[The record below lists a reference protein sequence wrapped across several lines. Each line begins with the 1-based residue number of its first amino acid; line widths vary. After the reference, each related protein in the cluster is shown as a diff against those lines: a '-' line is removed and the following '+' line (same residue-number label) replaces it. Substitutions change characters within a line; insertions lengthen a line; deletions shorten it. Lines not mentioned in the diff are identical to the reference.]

1 MWAAE
6 NRDGDLR
13 MWGQNLTELFGRGG
27 PVMWPL
33 LACSV
38 LAVALIAERVLVY
51 CSLRVAYGPLLAELE
66 MRVGDG
72 SLGVLVDRLQQS
84 TRPLH
89 RVVVTYLRY
98 RTAEKPFRDQ
108 VVLREASQ
116 QVARY
121 DRRLNWLSILTHA
134 TPLLGLLGTV
144 AGLVDAF
151 HEIEV
156 KGGQVH
162 PGDLASGIWA
172 ALLTTV
178 CGLTIAL
185 PCLAAYHL
193 LQAVAGRAALQMQW
207 VTSQL
212 DEWLAVAEASSPGGV
227 PAATSKLSPESQPD
241 SQAVT

>member
-1 MWAAE
+1 
-6 NRDGDLR
+6 
-13 MWGQNLTELFGRGG
+13 MWGQNLAELFERGG

-38 LAVALIAERVLVY
+38 LVVALIAERVMVY
-51 CSLRVAYGPLLAELE
+51 WSLQVAYGPLLADLE
-66 MRVGDG
+66 SRVGDG
-72 SLGVLVDRLQQS
+72 SLDVLVDRLHES
-84 TRPLH
+84 PRPLH
-89 RVVVTYLRY
+89 RVVVAYLRH
-98 RTAEKPFRDQ
+98 RAAEKPFRDQ

-121 DRRLNWLSILTHA
+121 DRRLNWLGILTHA

-151 HEIEV
+151 HQIEL
-156 KGGQVH
+156 KGGQVQ
-162 PGDLASGIWA
+162 PGDLASGIWS

-185 PCLAAYHL
+185 PCMAAYHL
-193 LQAVAGRAALQMQW
+193 LQSVAGTAALQMQW

-212 DEWLAVAEASSPGGV
+212 DEWHAGAEVPQATTAPASNESLDPRPGPAVD
-227 PAATSKLSPESQPD
+227 PD
-241 SQAVT
+241 PQSVT

>member
-1 MWAAE
+1 
-6 NRDGDLR
+6 
-13 MWGQNLTELFGRGG
+13 
-27 PVMWPL
+27 MWPL

-38 LAVALIAERVLVY
+38 LAVALIVERVLVY
-51 CSLRVAYGPLLAELE
+51 WSLRVAYGPLLADLELCI
-66 MRVGDG
+66 GDRTLAG
-72 SLGVLVDRLQQS
+72 LVDRLS
-84 TRPLH
+84 PSRRPLH
-89 RVVVTYLRY
+89 RVVVAYLRH
-98 RTAEKPFRDQ
+98 RTAEKTLRDQ

-121 DRRLNWLSILTHA
+121 DRRLNWLGILTHA

-156 KGGQVH
+156 KGGQVQ

-212 DEWLAVAEASSPGGV
+212 DEWLVAPGASSSAAVAVIATVESPD
-227 PAATSKLSPESQPD
+227 PQPD
-241 SQAVT
+241 PQPVT

>member
-1 MWAAE
+1 
-6 NRDGDLR
+6 
-13 MWGQNLTELFGRGG
+13 MWGQSVSGLFERGG

-51 CSLRVAYGPLLAELE
+51 WSLRVSYGPLLADLE
-66 MRVGDG
+66 SRIGKRTLAG
-72 SLGVLVDRLQQS
+72 LVDRLS
-84 TRPLH
+84 PSGRPLH
-89 RVVVTYLRY
+89 RVVVAYLRH
-98 RTAEKPFRDQ
+98 RDADKTLRDQ

-121 DRRLNWLSILTHA
+121 DRRLNWLGILTHA

-151 HEIEV
+151 HQIEIR
-156 KGGQVH
+156 GGQVQ
-162 PGDLASGIWA
+162 PGDLASGIWS

-193 LQAVAGRAALQMQW
+193 LQSVAGRAALQMQW

-212 DEWLAVAEASSPGGV
+212 DEWLAATGPESQAASSPSLVSSG
-227 PAATSKLSPESQPD
+227 PQSEPSPV
-241 SQAVT
+241 A

>member
-1 MWAAE
+1 
-6 NRDGDLR
+6 
-13 MWGQNLTELFGRGG
+13 MWGQNVTELFERGG

-38 LAVALIAERVLVY
+38 LAVALICERLLVY
-51 CSLRVAYGPLLAELE
+51 WSLRVAYGPLLAELE
-66 MRVGDG
+66 AGVGDQ
-72 SLGVLVDRLQQS
+72 SLAGLVDRLEKS
-84 TRPLH
+84 PRPLH
-89 RVVVTYLRY
+89 RVVVAYLRQ
-98 RTAEKPFRDQ
+98 RTAEKRFRDQ
-108 VVLREASQ
+108 VVVRVASQ

-121 DRRLNWLSILTHA
+121 DQRLNWLGILTHA

-151 HEIEV
+151 HQIEIR
-156 KGGQVH
+156 GGQVQ
-162 PGDLASGIWA
+162 PGDLAGGIWS